1 MNRAKTNNPRLVALE
16 MLGSVLDDGANLSD
30 ADVKNRQSNPKDQAF
45 SRHISYGVL
54 RWLTALEWL
63 SAHLMRKPL
72 RRKDRDIHRLI
83 LIGLYQLWKDESAE
97 HAAINEPAECAR
109 SLGKPWAVSVIN
121 AVLRRFQREQSKILE
136 TLSLQEER
144 FAHPPWL
151 LDALKKDWPDE
162 WEGIVDENQKAG
174 GLWLRLNARFDA
186 RETLEMLAS
195 GGFSHETHPWLE
207 HAVRIIT
214 PAAVNRLPGFD
225 QGRFSVQDP
234 AAQLAAG
241 LLQLEDD
248 HRVLDACSAPGG
260 KTGHILERYP
270 GVSLLALDQ
279 REARLAR
286 VRENL
291 ERLGLQKRSNP
302 RLAVADA
309 ADTGTWWDGNQFDRI
324 LLDAPC
330 SATGVIRR
338 HPEIKWLRTPEQVRQ
353 ASLVQQQ
360 LLAGLWPLLKPEGI
374 LVYATCSVLRL
385 ENNRQIQAFIETNA
399 DACEEPFDVSWGKKQ
414 DFGRQVFPGD
424 QDMDGFFYACLRKK
438 S

>member
-1 MNRAKTNNPRLVALE
+1 MTRAVTNNPRLAALK
-16 MLGSVLDDGANLSD
+16 MLGSVLENGANLSD
-30 ADVKNRQSNPKDQAF
+30 ADSENRQSNPKDRAF

-63 SAHLMRKPL
+63 SAHLLRKPL

-83 LIGLYQLWKDESAE
+83 LIGLYQLWKDESAQ
-97 HAAINEPAECAR
+97 HAAINESAECAR
-109 SLGKPWAVSVIN
+109 KLGKPWAVSVIN
-121 AVLRRFQREQSKILE
+121 AVLRRFQREQASILE

-151 LDALKKDWPDE
+151 LDALKKDWPGE
-162 WEGIVDENQKAG
+162 WERIVHENQKAG
-174 GLWLRLNARFDA
+174 GLWLRLNTRFDA
-186 RETLEMLAS
+186 RDTLEMLAS
-195 GGFSHETHPWLE
+195 GGFSYENHPSLE
-207 HAVRIIT
+207 HAARIT
-214 PAAVNRLPGFD
+214 DPVAVNLLPGFEE
-225 QGRFSVQDP
+225 GRFSVQDP

-241 LLQLEDD
+241 LLQPEEG
-248 HRVLDACSAPGG
+248 HRVLDACAAPGG

-270 GVSLLALDQ
+270 GVELMVLDQ
-279 REARLAR
+279 SKARLAR

-291 ERLGLQKRSNP
+291 DRLGLQKRSNLQ
-302 RLAVADA
+302 LAVADA
-309 ADTGTWWDGNQFDRI
+309 ANPHTWWDGNPFDRI

-374 LVYATCSVLRL
+374 LVYATCSVLRI
-385 ENNRQIQAFIETNA
+385 ENNRQIQAFIGTNA

-414 DFGRQVFPGD
+414 DFGHQVFPGD
-424 QDMDGFFYACLRKK
+424 QDMDGFYYARLRKK

>member
-1 MNRAKTNNPRLVALE
+1 LIGATTSNPRLAALK
-16 MLGSVLDDGANLSD
+16 MLGSVLDNGANLSD
-30 ADVKNRQSNPKDQAF
+30 ADSENRQSNPKDRAF

-63 SAHLMRKPL
+63 SAHLLRKPL

-83 LIGLYQLWKDESAE
+83 LIGLYQLWKDESAQ
-97 HAAINEPAECAR
+97 HAAVNESAECAR
-109 SLGKPWAVSVIN
+109 KLGKPWAVSVIN
-121 AVLRRFQREQSKILE
+121 AVLRRFQREQNNILE

-144 FAHPPWL
+144 YAHPPWL

-162 WEGIVDENQKAG
+162 WERIVHANQQAG
-174 GLWLRLNARFDA
+174 GLWLRLNACFDA
-186 RETLEMLAS
+186 QDTLEMLAS
-195 GGFSHETHPWLE
+195 GGFAYENHPWLE
-207 HAVRIIT
+207 HAVRIID
-214 PAAVNRLPGFD
+214 PVPVSLLPGFS

-241 LLQLEDD
+241 LLQPEEG
-248 HRVLDACSAPGG
+248 HRVLDACAAPGG

-270 GVSLLALDQ
+270 GVKLFVLDQ
-279 REARLAR
+279 SEARLAR
-286 VRENL
+286 VKENL
-291 ERLGLQKRSNP
+291 GRLGLQKRSNP
-302 RLAVADA
+302 QLAVADA
-309 ADTGTWWDGNQFDRI
+309 ANPGTWWDGNPFDRI

-353 ASLVQQQ
+353 ASLIQQQ

-385 ENNRQIQAFIETNA
+385 ENNRQIQAFVETNA

-414 DFGRQVFPGD
+414 NFGHQVFPGD
-424 QDMDGFFYACLRKK
+424 QDMDGFYYACLRKN